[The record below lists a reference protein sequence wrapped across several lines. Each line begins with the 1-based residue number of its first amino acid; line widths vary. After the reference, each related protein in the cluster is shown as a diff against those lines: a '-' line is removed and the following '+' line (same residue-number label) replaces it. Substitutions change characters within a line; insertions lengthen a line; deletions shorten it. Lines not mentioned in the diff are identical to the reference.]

1 MLKGGELVLCVL
13 SGLMLAGC
21 PGTIEDAEPFF
32 AARRGDAGP
41 VVCPDVVRQIF
52 SNPEGCSADSCHA
65 ASAFQAGLDLQS
77 ADLAQRLAA
86 HSASVNCGGAA
97 VLTPGDPEASLLY
110 TKLRPDPVCGSQMP
124 LRGTLS
130 DADVLCV
137 RRWIVA
143 LAEPPQDAG
152 IVFEDASVMDTG
164 PVLDAGPVD
173 VGSPTPDAG
182 PVDAGSSMPV
192 IIQAEVA
199 QLIEAPL
206 QVLPHD
212 EALGGSYV
220 EVPPLNVPINTDPQA
235 EGVGRMELSFDAA
248 RAGTYRIWMRSR
260 APSVASDSFF
270 FRIDQGPWVKWN
282 DINIDRPQQWAWDG
296 VRNSDAGPGLVDIPL
311 DQGPHVLE
319 IKRREP
325 GLQMDAFIITDDLSF
340 DPVMAG

>member
-1 MLKGGELVLCVL
+1 MCVL
-13 SGLMLAGC
+13 GGLVLAGC

-32 AARRGDAGP
+32 AARRGDAGT

-52 SNPEGCSADSCHA
+52 SSSEACSAESCHA

-77 ADLAQRLAA
+77 ADLVQRLSVQTA
-86 HSASVNCGGAA
+86 SANCGGAA
-97 VLTPGDPEASLLY
+97 VLTPGNPEASLLY
-110 TKLRPDPVCGSQMP
+110 TKLRPDPACGSQMP

-130 DADVLCV
+130 PADVQCV
-137 RRWIVA
+137 RRWIIA
-143 LAEPPQDAG
+143 LADVPPDAG
-152 IVFEDASVMDTG
+152 VVPTDASVIDASPPDSG
-164 PVLDAGPVD
+164 P
-173 VGSPTPDAG
+173 STPDAG
-182 PVDAGSSMPV
+182 AVMPT
-192 IIQAEVA
+192 IIQAEAV

-220 EVPPLNVPINTDPQA
+220 EVPPLNVPINTDPEAQ
-235 EGVGRMELSFDAA
+235 GVGRMELTFDAP

-282 DINIDRPQQWAWDG
+282 DINIDWPQQWAWDAL
-296 VRNSDAGPGLVDIPL
+296 RNSDAGPGLVDLPL
-311 DQGPHVLE
+311 DVGSHVLE

-325 GLQMDAFIITDDLSF
+325 GIQMDAFIITDDLSF